1 MIKRKKVEEVVEIEK
16 VKRYK
21 AINTHI
27 ILWVLLFVSLGVLSV
42 YTFLGK
48 ENKLAIVFLV
58 FAIIGISPVIF
69 SPTHYIFT
77 QKSIT
82 IVYLFGVKERVEWW
96 EIRKITETG
105 EGFGAHYNIKYSKK
119 KKHPFFATG
128 EIIKNRRTR
137 KLLERFYIKDI
148 KKV

>member
-1 MIKRKKVEEVVEIEK
+1 MIRRNKIEEETEVEV

-27 ILWVLLFVSLGVLSV
+27 ILWVLLFISLSALSV
-42 YTFLGK
+42 YTFIGK

-58 FAIIGISPVIF
+58 FAIISISPVIF

-82 IVYLFGVKERVEWW
+82 IVYLFGIKERAEWW

-105 EGFGAHYNIKYSKK
+105 EGFGAHYNIKYQKK

-137 KLLERFYIKDI
+137 KLFERFYIKDI